1 MGIFRRI
8 RDISVATLNDR
19 LEKAEDPVKL
29 IDQFLWS
36 TRDDIIQAERLQ
48 QQYMMHTNQ
57 LKAQWLQAEQN
68 IEQKEK
74 QAMIALKA
82 GEENIARS
90 LLTEK
95 TMHVET
101 ANNYRELYEQNNNS
115 LLELE
120 AQLKELRTEYQMV
133 YDKRAYYVAR
143 MESIRLQQ
151 RLNQRMSFNN
161 GQQPGE
167 VMRKMETRIQD
178 MEYETQS
185 LRELR
190 QQNNGLYGNSLQTN
204 RRSEEVDLELQQ
216 LKEKLNK
223 EGWSL

>member
-101 ANNYRELYEQNNNS
+101 ANNYRELYEQSNNS

>member
-1 MGIFRRI
+1 
-8 RDISVATLNDR
+8 
-19 LEKAEDPVKL
+19 
-29 IDQFLWS
+29 
-36 TRDDIIQAERLQ
+36 
-48 QQYMMHTNQ
+48 
-57 LKAQWLQAEQN
+57 
-68 IEQKEK
+68 
-74 QAMIALKA
+74 
-82 GEENIARS
+82 
-90 LLTEK
+90 
-95 TMHVET
+95 
-101 ANNYRELYEQNNNS
+101 

-185 LRELR
+185 LRQLR
-190 QQNNGLYGNSLQTN
+190 QNNGLYGNSLQTN
-204 RRSEEVDLELQQ
+204 RRTEEVDLELQQ

>member
-1 MGIFRRI
+1 MGIIRRI

-48 QQYMMHTNQ
+48 QQYLMHTNQ
-57 LKAQWLQAEQN
+57 LKTQWLQAEQH

-90 LLTEK
+90 LLSEK
-95 TMHVET
+95 TMYVDT
-101 ANNYRELYEQNNNS
+101 ANNYRQLYEQNNNS

-120 AQLKELRTEYQMV
+120 AQLKELRTEYQMI

-185 LRELR
+185 LRQLR
-190 QQNNGLYGNSLQTN
+190 QDNGVYGDSLQTN
-204 RRSEEVDLELQQ
+204 RRNEEVDLELQQ

>member
-1 MGIFRRI
+1 MGIIRRI

-48 QQYMMHTNQ
+48 QQYLMHTNQ
-57 LKAQWLQAEQN
+57 LKAQWLQAEQH

-90 LLTEK
+90 LLSEK
-95 TMHVET
+95 TMYVDT
-101 ANNYRELYEQNNNS
+101 ANNYRQLYEQNNNS

-120 AQLKELRTEYQMV
+120 AQLKELRTEYQMI

-185 LRELR
+185 LRQLR
-190 QQNNGLYGNSLQTN
+190 QSNGVYGDSLQTN
-204 RRSEEVDLELQQ
+204 RRNEEVDLELQQ

>member
-36 TRDDIIQAERLQ
+36 TRDDIIEAERLQ
-48 QQYMMHTNQ
+48 QQYLTHTNQ
-57 LKAQWLQAEQN
+57 LKAQWLQAEQQ

-82 GEENIARS
+82 GEEMIARS

-95 TMHVET
+95 TMFVET
-101 ANNYRELYEQNNNS
+101 ANNYRELYEQSNAS

-133 YDKRAYYVAR
+133 YDKRSYYVAR

-185 LRELR
+185 LRQLR
-190 QQNNGLYGNSLQTN
+190 KENGVYGESIKTN
-204 RRSEEVDLELQQ
+204 RRSAEVDLELQQ
-216 LKEKLNK
+216 LKDKLNK

>member
-1 MGIFRRI
+1 MGILRRI

-29 IDQFLWS
+29 IDQFLWA

-48 QQYMMHTNQ
+48 QQYIAHTNQ
-57 LKAQWLQAEQN
+57 LKSQWLQAEQQ

-82 GEENIARS
+82 GEETIARS
-90 LLTEK
+90 LLTDK
-95 TMHVET
+95 TIITET
-101 ANNYRELYEQNNNS
+101 ANNYRNLYEQSNAA

-120 AQLKELRTEYQMV
+120 AQLRELRNEYQIV

-143 MESIRLQQ
+143 MESIRLQR
-151 RLNQRMSFNN
+151 RLNERLSFNS

-167 VMRKMETRIQD
+167 MMRKMEDRIQD
-178 MEYETQS
+178 MELETQS
-185 LRELR
+185 LREVR
-190 QQNNGLYGNSLQTN
+190 QSNGIYGQSLQN
-204 RRSEEVDLELQQ
+204 DRRSAEVDVELQQ

>member
-95 TMHVET
+95 TMHVDT
-101 ANNYRELYEQNNNS
+101 ANNYRELYEQSNNS

-185 LRELR
+185 LRQLR
-190 QQNNGLYGNSLQTN
+190 QNNGLYGNSLQTN
-204 RRSEEVDLELQQ
+204 RRTEEVDLELQQ

>member
-48 QQYMMHTNQ
+48 QQYLMHTNQ
-57 LKAQWLQAEQN
+57 LKAQWLQAEQH
-68 IEQKEK
+68 IDQKEK

-95 TMHVET
+95 TMFVET
-101 ANNYRELYEQNNNS
+101 ANNYRELYEQSNNS

-185 LRELR
+185 LRQVR
-190 QQNNGLYGNSLQTN
+190 QSNGVYGDSLQTN
-204 RRSEEVDLELQQ
+204 RRSAEVDLELQQ

>member
-1 MGIFRRI
+1 MGILRRI

-48 QQYMMHTNQ
+48 QQYITHTNQ
-57 LKAQWLQAEQN
+57 LKAQWLQAEQQ

-90 LLTEK
+90 LLSEK
-95 TMHVET
+95 TMIVET
-101 ANNYRELYEQNNNS
+101 ANNYRKLYEQSNDS
-115 LLELE
+115 LIELE
-120 AQLKELRTEYQMV
+120 AQLRELRSEYQIV

-151 RLNQRMSFNN
+151 RLNERMSFNG

-167 VMRKMETRIQD
+167 VMRRMESRIQD
-178 MEYETQS
+178 MELETQS
-185 LRELR
+185 LRQVR
-190 QQNNGLYGNSLQTN
+190 QGNGLYGDPLQTD
-204 RRSEEVDLELQQ
+204 RRSAEVDIELQQ
-216 LKEKLNK
+216 LKDKLNK

>member
-95 TMHVET
+95 TMHVDT
-101 ANNYRELYEQNNNS
+101 ANNYRELYEQSNNS

-185 LRELR
+185 LRQLR
-190 QQNNGLYGNSLQTN
+190 QNNGLYGNSLQTN
-204 RRSEEVDLELQQ
+204 RRSEEVDVELQQ

>member
-1 MGIFRRI
+1 MGIFGRI

-48 QQYMMHTNQ
+48 QQYVTHTGQ
-57 LKAQWLQAEQN
+57 LKSQWLQAEQH

-82 GEENIARS
+82 GEEGIARS

-95 TMHVET
+95 TMIVET
-101 ANNYRELYEQNNNS
+101 ANNYRQLFEQSNTS

-120 AQLKELRTEYQMV
+120 AQLKELRTEYQVV

-167 VMRKMETRIQD
+167 VMRKMEDRIQD

-185 LRELR
+185 LRQIR
-190 QQNNGLYGNSLQTN
+190 KGNGLYGESLQTN
-204 RRSEEVDLELQQ
+204 RRNEEVDLELQQ
-216 LKEKLNK
+216 LKDKLNK
-223 EGWSL
+223 EGWS

>member
-1 MGIFRRI
+1 MGILRRI
-8 RDISVATLNDR
+8 RDISMATLNDR

-48 QQYMMHTNQ
+48 QQYVAHTNQ
-57 LKAQWLQAEQN
+57 LKAQWLQAEQQ

-95 TMHVET
+95 TMILET
-101 ANNYRELYEQNNNS
+101 ANNYRNLYQQSNDA

-120 AQLKELRTEYQMV
+120 AQLKELRTEYQLV

-143 MESIRLQQ
+143 MESIRLQR
-151 RLNQRMSFNN
+151 RLNERMSFNS

-167 VMRKMETRIQD
+167 MMRKMETRIQD
-178 MEYETQS
+178 MELETQS
-185 LRELR
+185 LRQVR
-190 QQNNGLYGNSLQTN
+190 QANSLYGEAINNNT
-204 RRSEEVDLELQQ
+204 RSAEVDLELQQ
-216 LKEKLNK
+216 LKDKLNK

>member
-95 TMHVET
+95 TMHVDT
-101 ANNYRELYEQNNNS
+101 ANNYRELYEQSN
-115 LLELE
+115 
-120 AQLKELRTEYQMV
+120 
-133 YDKRAYYVAR
+133 
-143 MESIRLQQ
+143 I
-151 RLNQRMSFNN
+151 
-161 GQQPGE
+161 PC
-167 VMRKMETRIQD
+167 
-178 MEYETQS
+178 
-185 LRELR
+185 
-190 QQNNGLYGNSLQTN
+190 
-204 RRSEEVDLELQQ
+204 
-216 LKEKLNK
+216 
-223 EGWSL
+223 

>member
-36 TRDDIIQAERLQ
+36 TRDDIIEAERLQ
-48 QQYMMHTNQ
+48 QQYLTHTNQ
-57 LKAQWLQAEQN
+57 LKAQWLQAEQQ

-82 GEENIARS
+82 GEEMIARS

-95 TMHVET
+95 TMFVET
-101 ANNYRELYEQNNNS
+101 ANNYRELYEQSNAS

-120 AQLKELRTEYQMV
+120 ASLKELRTEYQVV
-133 YDKRAYYVAR
+133 YDKRSYYVAR

-185 LRELR
+185 LRQLR
-190 QQNNGLYGNSLQTN
+190 KENGVYGEAIKTN
-204 RRSEEVDLELQQ
+204 RRSAEVDLELQQ
-216 LKEKLNK
+216 LKDKLNK

>member
-48 QQYMMHTNQ
+48 QQYLMHTNQ

-68 IEQKEK
+68 IDQKEK

-95 TMHVET
+95 TMFVET
-101 ANNYRELYEQNNNS
+101 ANNYRELYEQSNNS

-185 LRELR
+185 LRQVR
-190 QQNNGLYGNSLQTN
+190 QSNGVYGDSLQTN
-204 RRSEEVDLELQQ
+204 RRSAEVDLELQQ

>member
-101 ANNYRELYEQNNNS
+101 ANNYRELYEQSNNS

-120 AQLKELRTEYQMV
+120 DRKST
-133 YDKRAYYVAR
+133 
-143 MESIRLQQ
+143 RLH
-151 RLNQRMSFNN
+151 SSH
-161 GQQPGE
+161 
-167 VMRKMETRIQD
+167 V
-178 MEYETQS
+178 
-185 LRELR
+185 
-190 QQNNGLYGNSLQTN
+190 
-204 RRSEEVDLELQQ
+204 
-216 LKEKLNK
+216 
-223 EGWSL
+223 

>member
-1 MGIFRRI
+1 MGILRRI

-48 QQYMMHTNQ
+48 QQYITHTNQ
-57 LKAQWLQAEQN
+57 LKAQWLQAEQQ

-90 LLTEK
+90 LLSEK
-95 TMHVET
+95 TMIVET
-101 ANNYRELYEQNNNS
+101 ANNYRKLYEQSNDS
-115 LLELE
+115 LIELE
-120 AQLKELRTEYQMV
+120 AQLRELRSEYQIV

-151 RLNQRMSFNN
+151 RLNERMSFNG

-167 VMRKMETRIQD
+167 VMRRMESRIQD
-178 MEYETQS
+178 MELETQS
-185 LRELR
+185 LRQVR
-190 QQNNGLYGNSLQTN
+190 QGNGLYGDSLQTD
-204 RRSEEVDLELQQ
+204 RRSAEVDIELQQ
-216 LKEKLNK
+216 LKDKLNK